1 MTKTADAIVVGL
13 GAVGSATAW
22 QLARRGLT
30 VVGID
35 RWAPPHEHG
44 SSHGETRITRCATG
58 EGEPYVALALRSQ
71 EIWREIEAATGEEL
85 FGQKG
90 VLVMN
95 GPAAAHPKK
104 PGFMEETI
112 GLARRFGI
120 AHEVLATDELR
131 ARFPQFVPA
140 DGTTGF
146 FEPGAGILN
155 PERCI
160 ATQLRLAGE
169 GGATIRTGERV
180 GRVEEIPD
188 GVRVTTDRDVY
199 EAGTVFVTAGGWN
212 PELVPGLPV
221 RTVLH
226 RQVITWFAV
235 DDEAAFGPDRFPAF
249 IWMHGGEGGISY
261 GFPMVFGAAGLKIA
275 SEHFVAGPGSPDAID
290 RTIDPAEITAV
301 YDDHVRGKIRG
312 VTSRLV
318 KSRTCFYTQE
328 PTSRF
333 VIERHPDAP
342 AIVVVAA
349 CSGHGFKH
357 SAALGESLAAGLV
370 GEEPRAGLSAF
381 SPER

>member
-1 MTKTADAIVVGL
+1 MTMTADAIVVGL

-22 QLARRGLT
+22 QLARRGLS

-58 EGEPYVALALRSQ
+58 EGEEYVALALRSQ
-71 EIWREIEAATGEEL
+71 EIWRDIEAATGEEL
-85 FGQKG
+85 FIQKG

-95 GPAAAHPKK
+95 GQAAEHPKK
-104 PGFMEETI
+104 PGFMEGTI
-112 GLARRFGI
+112 DLARRFGI
-120 AHEVLATDELR
+120 AHDLLSVDDIR
-131 ARFPQFVPA
+131 SRFPQFEPA
-140 DGTTGF
+140 DGTVGF
-146 FEPGAGILN
+146 FERGAGILN

-160 ATQLRLAGE
+160 AAQLRLAAE
-169 GGATIRTGERV
+169 AGATIRTGERV
-180 GRVEEIPD
+180 VRIEEIPD
-188 GVRVTTDRDVY
+188 GVRVTTERDAY
-199 EAGTVFVTAGGWN
+199 EAGTVIVTAGGWN

-235 DDEAAFGPDRFPAF
+235 EDEAAFGPDRFPPF

-261 GFPMVFGAAGLKIA
+261 GFPTVFGANGLKIA
-275 SEHFVAGPGSPDAID
+275 SEHFAAGPGSPDEID
-290 RTIDPAEITAV
+290 RTIEPGEIAAV
-301 YDDHVRGKIRG
+301 HDEHVRGKIRG
-312 VTSRLV
+312 VTSRCV
-318 KSRTCFYTQE
+318 KARTCFYTQE

-342 AIVVVAA
+342 AILVVAT

-357 SAALGESLAAGLV
+357 SAALGESLAAGV
-370 GEEPRAGLSAF
+370 AGEEPRAGLSAF
-381 SPER
+381 SPRS